1 MDEKIL
7 VYLALL
13 RDFGRIY
20 TQKILSGNTGQ
31 KNDIKLSQIKAMY
44 AFRDADS
51 RSAQEFADLVGTKL
65 CTATFMADSLERE
78 GIVIRKR
85 DPADR
90 RKVMVTLT
98 PKGKRLRKD
107 FLVHRHRI
115 ARKIFAHTSSAEQ
128 LRLQKALATVCEIL
142 QQAFVE
148 EKQGGG
154 RLKKSSPCHAEKPAA
169 KSRKTVTENVSSKG
183 VERWRTYLM
192 W

>member
-20 TQKILSGNTGQ
+20 TQKILNGRTAG
-31 KNDIKLSQIKAMY
+31 KIDLKLSQVKAMY
-44 AFRDADS
+44 AFREADS
-51 RSAQEFADLVGTKL
+51 RSAKEIADLVGTKL
-65 CTATFMADSLERE
+65 CTATVMVDSLERE
-78 GIVIRKR
+78 GLVTRER
-85 DPADR
+85 DHADR

-98 PKGKRLRKD
+98 PKGKRFRKG
-107 FLVHRHRI
+107 FLAHRHRI
-115 ARKIFAHTSSAEQ
+115 ARKIFAHISSAEQ

-154 RLKKSSPCHAEKPAA
+154 RLKESSPRHAEKPAA
-169 KSRKTVTENVSSKG
+169 QSRKKAPKPLAAKG
-183 VERWRTYLM
+183 
-192 W
+192 

>member
-78 GIVIRKR
+78 GIVTRKR

-98 PKGKRLRKD
+98 PQGKRLRKD
-107 FLVHRHRI
+107 FLAHRHRI

-148 EKQGGG
+148 ETQGGG
-154 RLKKSSPCHAEKPAA
+154 RLKKSSPRHAEKPGA
-169 KSRKTVTENVSSKG
+169 KSRKTAPQTLAAKG
-183 VERWRTYLM
+183 
-192 W
+192 

>member
-78 GIVIRKR
+78 GIVTRKR

-98 PKGKRLRKD
+98 PQGKRLRKD
-107 FLVHRHRI
+107 FLAHRHRI
-115 ARKIFAHTSSAEQ
+115 ARKIFAHTSSADQ

-148 EKQGGG
+148 EKQGSG
-154 RLKKSSPCHAEKPAA
+154 RLKKSSPRHAEKPAA
-169 KSRKTVTENVSSKG
+169 KSRKTAPKPVAAKG
-183 VERWRTYLM
+183 
-192 W
+192 